1 MKKLKYAIFLSV
13 LAAFLISYSIFN
25 FYIKCKE
32 LEFQVKKNY
41 IKTQSQLTTE
51 RISNKYNELVNYL
64 EKKAFVLYKLGKKNA
79 TEDTIT
85 LILKNSY
92 KSFFDYIGVVDIN
105 GIGIDSQER
114 EVNIKERNYFQRS
127 LRGEIVITE
136 IINSIITRGRRVQI
150 ISVPI
155 RSKDKKDVIGVLY
168 GVLEEKTFF
177 TAISDKVPPENYIR
191 LIDSVG
197 NYISYSFDEVKKI
210 EASNNIWK
218 DLPKLKFLKGS
229 EEEIRKN
236 VSQGKNGYFFYEGDR
251 KKLVYYE
258 PIGINGMYIF
268 YVIYN
273 DYLNNIKNDIL
284 KISFKFSLFMILG
297 ITTAFI
303 AFILYRNEKVKEL
316 NRSYEKI
323 KNQQKILKIALSH
336 SKIVVF
342 HYDIKS
348 QTINVE
354 NTLYYSGNMNKF
366 LIDEFIEKFICEDS
380 QENFRNLLVKIQRS
394 EIAEETLKIKN
405 GSTFEWV
412 QIDMK
417 NMYDRKNN
425 ISDTIGIVSD
435 IGKLKEKDRLLKQVL
450 EIQQFTT
457 QKYYFNIKVDLK
469 SGKIVRIND
478 SEKLENIDYMNYI
491 RIHIL
496 SKVIENFFELQRIFS
511 LKNIRENYSEGRKMP
526 DTIFAIKKL
535 KKVIWLSAKFSFK
548 KEDDK
553 DFAIIFLEEKSKE
566 IQLSERAE
574 KDSLTKLYNRATIV
588 EKIEDILKNKETISS
603 KYIFGILDLD
613 NFKQINDRF
622 GHNYG
627 DEVLI
632 ETAKILKNNSILR
645 GFWGRLG
652 GDEFIFFFF
661 KSKNINLDRFFSLL
675 VKKLNREYEKFGE
688 KIKVSASIGVTEN
701 FEGDTFE
708 DLYIRADKMLYEV
721 KFSDKN
727 NYKFY

>member
-155 RSKDKKDVIGVLY
+155 RSKDKKDIIGVLY
-168 GVLEEKTFF
+168 GVFEEKTFF

-197 NYISYSFDEVKKI
+197 NYISYSFDEVKKK

-284 KISFKFSLFMILG
+284 KISF
-297 ITTAFI
+297 
-303 AFILYRNEKVKEL
+303 
-316 NRSYEKI
+316 
-323 KNQQKILKIALSH
+323 
-336 SKIVVF
+336 
-342 HYDIKS
+342 
-348 QTINVE
+348 
-354 NTLYYSGNMNKF
+354 
-366 LIDEFIEKFICEDS
+366 
-380 QENFRNLLVKIQRS
+380 
-394 EIAEETLKIKN
+394 
-405 GSTFEWV
+405 
-412 QIDMK
+412 
-417 NMYDRKNN
+417 
-425 ISDTIGIVSD
+425 
-435 IGKLKEKDRLLKQVL
+435 
-450 EIQQFTT
+450 
-457 QKYYFNIKVDLK
+457 
-469 SGKIVRIND
+469 
-478 SEKLENIDYMNYI
+478 
-491 RIHIL
+491 
-496 SKVIENFFELQRIFS
+496 
-511 LKNIRENYSEGRKMP
+511 
-526 DTIFAIKKL
+526 
-535 KKVIWLSAKFSFK
+535 
-548 KEDDK
+548 
-553 DFAIIFLEEKSKE
+553 
-566 IQLSERAE
+566 
-574 KDSLTKLYNRATIV
+574 
-588 EKIEDILKNKETISS
+588 
-603 KYIFGILDLD
+603 
-613 NFKQINDRF
+613 
-622 GHNYG
+622 
-627 DEVLI
+627 
-632 ETAKILKNNSILR
+632 
-645 GFWGRLG
+645 
-652 GDEFIFFFF
+652 
-661 KSKNINLDRFFSLL
+661 
-675 VKKLNREYEKFGE
+675 
-688 KIKVSASIGVTEN
+688 
-701 FEGDTFE
+701 
-708 DLYIRADKMLYEV
+708 
-721 KFSDKN
+721 
-727 NYKFY
+727 

>member
-284 KISFKFSLFMILG
+284 KISFKFSLFMVLG

-366 LIDEFIEKFICEDS
+366 LIDEFIEKFIYEDS
-380 QENFRNLLVKIQRS
+380 QENFRNLLVKI
-394 EIAEETLKIKN
+394 
-405 GSTFEWV
+405 
-412 QIDMK
+412 
-417 NMYDRKNN
+417 
-425 ISDTIGIVSD
+425 
-435 IGKLKEKDRLLKQVL
+435 
-450 EIQQFTT
+450 
-457 QKYYFNIKVDLK
+457 
-469 SGKIVRIND
+469 
-478 SEKLENIDYMNYI
+478 
-491 RIHIL
+491 
-496 SKVIENFFELQRIFS
+496 
-511 LKNIRENYSEGRKMP
+511 
-526 DTIFAIKKL
+526 
-535 KKVIWLSAKFSFK
+535 
-548 KEDDK
+548 
-553 DFAIIFLEEKSKE
+553 
-566 IQLSERAE
+566 
-574 KDSLTKLYNRATIV
+574 
-588 EKIEDILKNKETISS
+588 
-603 KYIFGILDLD
+603 
-613 NFKQINDRF
+613 
-622 GHNYG
+622 
-627 DEVLI
+627 
-632 ETAKILKNNSILR
+632 
-645 GFWGRLG
+645 
-652 GDEFIFFFF
+652 
-661 KSKNINLDRFFSLL
+661 
-675 VKKLNREYEKFGE
+675 
-688 KIKVSASIGVTEN
+688 
-701 FEGDTFE
+701 
-708 DLYIRADKMLYEV
+708 
-721 KFSDKN
+721 
-727 NYKFY
+727 